1 MLSRWYLC
9 LFALLLVSCTRPV
22 YQEQGWASYIADH
35 YAGHMTSS
43 GQPYYPQ
50 AYTAAHNSLPFG
62 TEITVKNLY
71 TGRSVKA
78 TVNDRFPYYPGRVVN
93 LSGAAAQYIGIPL
106 RQLSQ
111 VQVTAFK
118 LPNTGGGY
126 AQPQQQAYA
135 PPQQTYMPQQQAYAP
150 PQQSYAQPGYSP
162 PPAYNNQ
169 PPAANYGPPPQ
180 AAYNQGAPT
189 YSPQPATPKYTAP
202 KYTAPKPS
210 YQPPVGGAPNAPG
223 FNGGGGPP
231 PGLKTF

>member
-1 MLSRWYLC
+1 MFSRWNLC
-9 LFALLLVSCTRPV
+9 LFALLLVSCARPV

-78 TVNDRFPYYPGRVVN
+78 VVNDRFPYYPGRVVN
-93 LSGAAAQYIGIPL
+93 LSGAAAQYIGIPQ

-111 VQVTAFK
+111 VQVTAYK
-118 LPNTGGGY
+118 VPNAGGGY
-126 AQPQQQAYA
+126 VQPQQQQQAYA
-135 PPQQTYMPQQQAYAP
+135 PQQTYT
-150 PQQSYAQPGYSP
+150 QPSYSP
-162 PPAYNNQ
+162 QPAYNNPQ
-169 PPAANYGPPPQ
+169 PAYNYQQPAANYGPPPQ

-189 YSPQPATPKYTAP
+189 YTPQPKYST
-202 KYTAPKPS
+202 PKPS
-210 YQPPVGGAPNAPG
+210 YHAPVGGAPNAPA
-223 FNGGGGPP
+223 FNGSGPP